1 MLTSSSHH
9 AHIML
14 TSYPRLVCP
23 QQEAPR
29 RLREAEIRRERRL
42 AQLKMPELW
51 RLLYKYS
58 GEERAEHLAEKI
70 TELGST
76 RAAAGGRGGEVNAA
90 AAEAAMK
97 HEAIRELL
105 TLIRH
110 REATDIDYLFDPL
123 AGVYTHP
130 LDELEGT
137 DLPSPTIADM

>member
-1 MLTSSSHH
+1 M
-9 AHIML
+9 
-14 TSYPRLVCP
+14 
-23 QQEAPR
+23 
-29 RLREAEIRRERRL
+29 
-42 AQLKMPELW
+42 
-51 RLLYKYS
+51 
-58 GEERAEHLAEKI
+58 
-70 TELGST
+70 
-76 RAAAGGRGGEVNAA
+76 NAA